1 MPRRGER
8 KSRPRPTV
16 AAKPPAPQGRIA
28 VRELIYVYRHQRMVS
43 RIDPA
48 DFRCSVLA
56 GQLADAWLDY
66 HHKAGLTSSQQY
78 VSVIR
83 SFLPFVD
90 THLTAAGLDPG
101 EARLDGGPIDLT
113 EVIYQWEED
122 LLHRYKPGSRR
133 PNVLAG
139 ALLILVGHRAV
150 RDAKVPERLRRRAE
164 GPPTFRGGSSEPL
177 DEFANHERLLL
188 RDSAQADIRA
198 LEKRLAV
205 GRVML
210 AEGQDPRRE
219 GWRSLPNL
227 LWAARH
233 GVLNMPAL
241 LSHLPSHFKWWPEPL
256 RDVVADPLYM
266 ARFGGKYGVMTA
278 VTGLLFPS
286 ELDLQPFRVL
296 LLLAMGDATSE
307 EVHDLALDDLEF
319 SDEGVRVVQTKLR
332 AQRIRPHLHG
342 NDGPRVSERPLE
354 EGEGPG
360 EAVYPGSGHWDVPG
374 LLRRLIAVNTMT
386 RKAFE
391 TEPWLFTAV
400 ESTDYRRHMIAGRA
414 LFKFSGRRF
423 SDWIT
428 THPDMEGEPAKI
440 SPPHDVRRLRKTS
453 KTTRVAALGGTLSDL
468 AGDDHHIEVFRGH
481 YAHGTTA
488 HVLAGRAVN
497 RAQRGVFNKI
507 KPGRP
512 VLVTEGAEAM
522 LAEPETAAEL
532 GISAEQGKALQHGE
546 LDMGVVNCRDPHD
559 SPHTPKGRLCHVAP
573 AMCMIC
579 PNAVVFT
586 SQLPRLLM
594 LDDHI
599 AHMRKVLAPPVW
611 QATWGVQAAA
621 LKEVF
626 TECAEQLPDARQQIE
641 EGKFCLDL
649 PLGMRTEYDR

>member
-8 KSRPRPTV
+8 KSRPRPII
-16 AAKPPAPQGRIA
+16 AAKPPAPPGRIA
-28 VRELIYVYRHQRMVS
+28 VRELVYVYRHQRMVH

-48 DFRCSVLA
+48 EFRCSLLA

-66 HHKAGLTSSQQY
+66 HHKAGLTSSNTY
-78 VSVIR
+78 VSAIR
-83 SFLPFVD
+83 SFLKFAD
-90 THLTAAGLDPG
+90 THLAAAGLDSG
-101 EARLDGGPIDLT
+101 EARLDGGPIDLA

-122 LLHRYKPGSRR
+122 LLPRYKPTSNR
-133 PNVLAG
+133 PNTLAG

-188 RDSAQADIRA
+188 RDAAQADIRA
-198 LEKRLAV
+198 LEKRLSA
-205 GRVML
+205 GRALL
-210 AEGQDPRRE
+210 AEGQDPQSG

-227 LWAARH
+227 VWAARH
-233 GVLNMPAL
+233 GVLDMPAL
-241 LSHLPSHFKWWPEPL
+241 QSHLPAHFKWWPKPL
-256 RDVVADPLYM
+256 RDMVVDPLYM
-266 ARFGGKYGVMTA
+266 GRFGGKYGVMTT
-278 VTGLLFPS
+278 VSGLLFPG

-319 SDEGVRVVQTKLR
+319 SDEGVRVLQTKLR
-332 AQRIRPHLHG
+332 AQRVRPHLHG
-342 NDGPRVSERPLE
+342 NDGPRENKRPLE
-354 EGEGPG
+354 EDEAPG
-360 EAVYPGSGHWDVPG
+360 ESAYPGTGNWDVPG

-386 RKAFE
+386 REAFE
-391 TEPWLFTAV
+391 TDPWLFTAV
-400 ESTDYRRHMIAGRA
+400 ESTDYRRRMAAGRA
-414 LFKFSGRRF
+414 LFKLSGRRF
-423 SDWIT
+423 TDWIS
-428 THPDMEGEPAKI
+428 THPDMEGEPVKI
-440 SPPHDVRRLRKTS
+440 SQPHDIRRLRKTS
-453 KTTRVAALGGTLSDL
+453 KTTRVAALGGSLSDL

-497 RAQRGVFNKI
+497 RAQRGVFSKI
-507 KPGRP
+507 KQGKP

-546 LDMGVVNCRDPHD
+546 LDMGVVNCRDPRD

-599 AHMRKVLAPPVW
+599 AHMRKVLPPPVW

-626 TECAEQLPDARQQIE
+626 AECAEQLPEARQQID
-641 EGKFCLDL
+641 EGKFRLDL

>member
-8 KSRPRPTV
+8 KSRSRPTI
-16 AAKPPAPQGRIA
+16 AAKPPAPPGRIA
-28 VRELIYVYRHQRMVS
+28 VRELVYVYRHQRMAH

-48 DFRCSVLA
+48 EFQCSLLA

-66 HHKAGLTSSQQY
+66 HHKAGLTSSNNY
-78 VSVIR
+78 VAAIR
-83 SFLPFVD
+83 SFLEFAD
-90 THLTAAGLDPG
+90 AHLAAAGHDPG
-101 EARLDGGPIDLT
+101 EARLDGGPIDLA

-122 LLHRYKPGSRR
+122 LLPRYKPTSNR

-177 DEFANHERLLL
+177 DEFTNHERLVL
-188 RDSAQADIRA
+188 RDAAQADIRA

-205 GRVML
+205 GRALL
-210 AEGQDPRRE
+210 AEGQDPRSD

-227 LWAARH
+227 VWAARH
-233 GVLNMPAL
+233 GVLDMPAL
-241 LSHLPSHFKWWPEPL
+241 QSHLPAHFKWWPKPL
-256 RDVVADPLYM
+256 RDMVVDPLYM
-266 ARFGGKYGVMTA
+266 ARFGGKYGVMTT
-278 VTGLLFPS
+278 VSGLLFPG

-307 EVHDLALDDLEF
+307 EVHDLALGDLEF
-319 SDEGVRVVQTKLR
+319 SDEGVRVLQTKLR
-332 AQRIRPHLHG
+332 AQRVRPHLHG
-342 NDGPRVSERPLE
+342 NDGPRENERPLE
-354 EGEGPG
+354 EDEAPG
-360 EAVYPGSGHWDVPG
+360 ESAYPGTGNWDVPG

-386 RKAFE
+386 REAFE
-391 TEPWLFTAV
+391 TDPWLFTAV
-400 ESTDYRRHMIAGRA
+400 ESTDYRRRMAAGRA
-414 LFKFSGRRF
+414 MFKFSGRRF
-423 SDWIT
+423 TDWIA
-428 THPDMEGEPAKI
+428 THPDMEGEPVKI
-440 SPPHDVRRLRKTS
+440 SQPHDVRRLRKTS
-453 KTTRVAALGGTLSDL
+453 KTTRVAALGGSLSDL

-497 RAQRGVFNKI
+497 RAQREVFNKI
-507 KPGRP
+507 RAGKP
-512 VLVTEGAEAM
+512 VLVTEGAETM

-532 GISAEQGKALQHGE
+532 GISAEQGEALQQGD
-546 LDMGVVNCRDPHD
+546 LDMGVVNCRDPRD

-626 TECAEQLPDARQQIE
+626 AECAEQLPEARRQIE
-641 EGKFCLDL
+641 EGKFRLDL

>member
-8 KSRPRPTV
+8 RSRQRP
-16 AAKPPAPQGRIA
+16 AAAVVPPAPPGRIG
-28 VRELIYVYRHQRMVS
+28 VRELVYVYRHQRMAH

-48 DFRCSVLA
+48 EFGCSLLA

-66 HHKAGLTSSQQY
+66 HRKAGLAASGNY
-78 VSVIR
+78 VAAIR
-83 SFLPFVD
+83 SFLTFAG
-90 THLTAAGLDPG
+90 THLVAIGLDPD
-101 EARLDGGPIDLT
+101 EARLDGGPIDLA

-122 LLHRYKPGSRR
+122 LVTRYEPTSNQ

-139 ALLILVGHRAV
+139 LLLTLVEHRAV

-164 GPPTFRGGSSEPL
+164 GPPTFRAGSSEPL

-188 RDSAQADIRA
+188 RDGATADVRA
-198 LEKRLAV
+198 LEKRLAM
-205 GRVML
+205 GRALL
-210 AEGQDPRRE
+210 AEGQDPRGG

-227 LWAARH
+227 VWAARH
-233 GVLNMPAL
+233 GVLDMAAL
-241 LSHLPSHFKWWPEPL
+241 QTHLPAHLKWWPESV
-256 RDVVADPLYM
+256 RDVLANPFCM
-266 ARFGGKYGVMTA
+266 ARFGGKYGVMTT
-278 VTGLLFPS
+278 VSGLLFPN

-307 EVHDLALDDLEF
+307 EIHDLCLDDLEF
-319 SDEGVRVVQTKLR
+319 SDEGVRVLQTKLR
-332 AQRIRPHLHG
+332 AHRVRPHLHG
-342 NDGPRVSERPLE
+342 NDGPRESERPLDE
-354 EGEGPG
+354 DEAPG
-360 EAVYPGSGHWDVPG
+360 ESVYPGTGNWDVPG
-374 LLRRLIAVNTMT
+374 LLRRLIAVNTLT
-386 RKAFE
+386 REAFE
-391 TEPWLFTAV
+391 TDPWLFTAV
-400 ESTDYRRHMIAGRA
+400 ESTDYRRRMAAGRA
-414 LFKFSGRRF
+414 IFKRPGRRF
-423 SDWIT
+423 TDWIT
-428 THPDMEGEPAKI
+428 THLDIEGDPAKI
-440 SPPHDVRRLRKTS
+440 SEPHDVRRLRKTS
-453 KTTRVAALGGTLSDL
+453 KTTRVAALGGSLSDL

-507 KPGRP
+507 KPGKP

-532 GISAEQGKALQHGE
+532 GISPEQGKALQHGE

-579 PNAVVFT
+579 PNAIVFT

-599 AHMRKVLAPPVW
+599 THMRKVLAPPVW
-611 QATWGVQAAA
+611 QATWAVQAAA

-626 TECAEQLPDARQQIE
+626 AECAEQLPEARRQME
-641 EGKFCLDL
+641 EGKFRLDL

>member
-8 KSRPRPTV
+8 KSRPRPTA
-16 AAKPPAPQGRIA
+16 AAKPPTPLGRIA
-28 VRELIYVYRHQRMVS
+28 VRELVYVYRHQRRVH

-48 DFRCSVLA
+48 DFRCSLLA

-66 HHKAGLTSSQQY
+66 HHKAGLTSSSAY
-78 VSVIR
+78 VSAIR
-83 SFLPFVD
+83 SFLQFVD
-90 THLTAAGLDPG
+90 THLPAVGLDPG

-122 LLHRYKPGSRR
+122 LLPRFKPTSNR

-139 ALLILVGHRAV
+139 ALLILVHHRAV

-164 GPPTFRGGSSEPL
+164 GPPTFKGGSTEPL
-177 DEFANHERLLL
+177 DEFANHERLAL
-188 RDSAQADIRA
+188 RDAAQADIRA
-198 LEKRLAV
+198 LEKRLSV
-205 GRVML
+205 GRAL
-210 AEGQDPRRE
+210 LEEGQDPRIG

-227 LWAARH
+227 VWAARH
-233 GVLNMPAL
+233 GALDMPAL
-241 LSHLPSHFKWWPEPL
+241 QEHFPAHIKWWPAPL
-256 RDVVADPLYM
+256 KALLSDPLYM
-266 ARFGGKYGVMTA
+266 ARFPGKYGVMTT
-278 VTGLLFPS
+278 VGGLLFPH

-307 EVHDLALDDLEF
+307 EVHDLALGDLEF
-319 SDEGVRVVQTKLR
+319 SDEGVRVLQTKLR
-332 AQRIRPHLHG
+332 AQRVRPHLHH
-342 NDGPRVSERPLE
+342 NDGPRESDRPLA
-354 EGEGPG
+354 EGEMPG
-360 EAVYPGSGHWDVPG
+360 ESAYPGTGNWDVPG

-386 RKAFE
+386 REAFE

-400 ESTDYRRHMIAGRA
+400 ESTDYRRRMQAGRA
-414 LFKFSGRRF
+414 MFRMSGRRF
-423 SDWIT
+423 TDWIS
-428 THPDMEGEPAKI
+428 THPDLEGEPMKI
-440 SPPHDVRRLRKTS
+440 SLPHDIRRLRKTS
-453 KTTRVAALGGTLSDL
+453 KTTRVAALGGSLSDL

-497 RAQRGVFNKI
+497 RAQRVVFNKI
-507 KPGRP
+507 KPGKP
-512 VLVTEGAEAM
+512 VLVTEDAEA
-522 LAEPETAAEL
+522 LLTEPEAAAEM
-532 GISAEQGKALQHGE
+532 GISVDQGAALQQGE
-546 LDMGVVNCRDPHD
+546 LDMGVVNCRDPRN
-559 SPHTPKGRLCHVAP
+559 SPHTPKGKLCHVAP

-599 AHMRKVLAPPVW
+599 AHMRKVLPPPVW
-611 QATWGVQAAA
+611 KATWGVQAAA

-626 TECAEQLPDARQQIE
+626 AECAEQLPEARRQIE
-641 EGKFCLDL
+641 EGKFRLDL